1 MEIVRSSDMGF
12 CFGVRRAVEMMER
25 EAEGGRSIAS
35 LGSVVHNPQVV
46 GRLREQGVD
55 VVTALD
61 EIGDRRVAITA
72 HGVAPAVLEDAQA
85 RGLEVVDTT
94 CPIVTR
100 AQQWAKRLLEDGF
113 AVIVFGDPE
122 HKEVRGILGW
132 ARGKAITLRD
142 ESEIDSLP
150 DDLPSKIGVL
160 VQTTH
165 TEARFASFVHRLLE
179 RRLHRISEL
188 RVINTLC
195 NATTGQQAAA
205 LHLAQEV
212 DVMVV
217 VGGRESANTRHLAE
231 ICSESGVPTH
241 HVERPDELE
250 PAWFSNAAR
259 VGVTAGAS
267 TPDFVIDAVVARLEV
282 IGPNP
287 PTPLS
292 GGVPSEVCGDPFVP
306 AEGDS
311 PPRGPQGKGEDGS
324 VLDSGASSVPLSGLT
339 AKADAKRS
347 TDQPPL
353 PFREGGR
360 GVRS

>member
-1 MEIVRSSDMGF
+1 MKVLKASEMGF

-25 EAEGGRSIAS
+25 EAQTGRPIAS

-55 VVTALD
+55 VARALD
-61 EIGDRRVAITA
+61 EIGGRRLAITA
-72 HGVAPAVLEDAQA
+72 HGVGPGVLEEARA

-113 AVIVFGDPE
+113 AVIVFGDPN

-132 ARGKAITLRD
+132 ARGKAITLQD

-160 VQTTH
+160 AQTTH
-165 TEARFASFVHRLLE
+165 TEARFASFVNRLLQ
-179 RRLHRISEL
+179 RRMHKISEL

-231 ICSESGVPTH
+231 ICAEAGVPTH
-241 HVERPDELE
+241 HVESPAELE
-250 PAWFSNAAR
+250 PAWFAAVVT

-267 TPDFVIDAVVARLEV
+267 TPDSVIENVIARLEQ
-282 IGPNP
+282 IG
-287 PTPLS
+287 
-292 GGVPSEVCGDPFVP
+292 
-306 AEGDS
+306 
-311 PPRGPQGKGEDGS
+311 K
-324 VLDSGASSVPLSGLT
+324 
-339 AKADAKRS
+339 
-347 TDQPPL
+347 
-353 PFREGGR
+353 
-360 GVRS
+360 VR